1 MKKLNFNSYVSIL
14 FFGLGA
20 FILFVI
26 PTQIEKPLIIFGQS
40 LNALNPTLFPSIVAF
55 GFLGLGA
62 WSFFKSFSIEETNG
76 LAELDRDAVV
86 NVGVTIVALF
96 SYALLMTPMGFIP
109 SSGILVAGLS
119 LFFGIRNIP
128 LIVFV
133 SIGVPTSI
141 YFIFTKGL
149 KVFLPEILWL

>member
-1 MKKLNFNSYVSIL
+1 LKKLNFNSYVSIL

-20 FILFVI
+20 FILIVI

-55 GFLGLGA
+55 GFLGLSV

-76 LAELDRDAVV
+76 LAILDQEAIT
-86 NVGVTIVALF
+86 NVGIIIVALF
-96 SYALLMTPMGFIP
+96 AYALLMTPLGFIP
-109 SSGILVAGLS
+109 SSAILVAGLS
-119 LFFGIRNIP
+119 FYFGIRNI
-128 LIVFV
+128 LMILFV

-149 KVFLPEILWL
+149 KVFLPEIPWI